1 MYRDNGVGRI
11 GVEVDVAAAI
21 GVAEAVDADLLGE
34 DHAVDV
40 VHDDLVEGH
49 VVLGHGEA
57 VEVLEALRELVSVA
71 IFGEQTDS
79 LLVIDFIRR
88 IEI

>member
-1 MYRDNGVGRI
+1 MYRDDGVGRI

-40 VHDDLVEGH
+40 VHDDFVEGH

-71 IFGEQTDS
+71 IFGEQTDG
-79 LLVIDFIRR
+79 LFVIDFIRR